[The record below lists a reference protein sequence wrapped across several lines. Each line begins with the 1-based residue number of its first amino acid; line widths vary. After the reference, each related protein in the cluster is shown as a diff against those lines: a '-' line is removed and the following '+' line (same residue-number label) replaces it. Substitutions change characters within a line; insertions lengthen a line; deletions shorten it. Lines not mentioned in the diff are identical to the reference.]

1 MLGTRTILGLA
12 IEEHS
17 VAAVEVRASGRRNDI
32 VRAAEFRL
40 SDEVSLD
47 APARLGNALRTFLL
61 ENHFSAKQTV
71 IGLPAKWLLAKEE
84 QVPPVGTDSLAGLL
98 KIRAER
104 DFSGNFEDLA
114 VDYID
119 RSGAEQDRPVLLV
132 ATLREKVEQVLAM
145 AQAAR
150 LKVRAITSSVAAL
163 ASAHSA
169 MESAPWLTLYLTPG
183 SVELTVQT
191 GEQLHV
197 MRHIPMPALAP
208 AGASQKPKARHLETL
223 PDQVR
228 RVVSLLPGRPSG
240 GHTENTERLVIW
252 DGIGL
257 EPGAVDEFSNSLG
270 IQATAPKN
278 LSALGIAESELACD
292 AQICRFAGAAALGLA
307 GIRPEFLAIDFL
319 HSRLATRKK
328 TTLGRRVVWAA
339 CLAATLIVASLF
351 LLMDWQTKEKDAAA
365 LESRLNEMAADI
377 EAARDVLERVSV
389 ARGWY
394 GRRPRSLDCLR
405 ELTLAFPEDGTIWTT
420 SLAVREDMR
429 SIISGKSL
437 DEKLTLQLLDK
448 LKDSGR
454 FGEVKL
460 LYMQGAEG
468 GSAETSF
475 AISFSFLDVE

>member
-1 MLGTRTILGLA
+1 MLGTRKILGLS
-12 IEEHS
+12 IEENS
-17 VAAVEVRASGRRNDI
+17 VAAVEVRASGGRNDI
-32 VRAAEFRL
+32 LRAAEFRL
-40 SDEVSLD
+40 PDKVSLD
-47 APARLGNALRTFLL
+47 APARLGNALRTFLR
-61 ENHFSAKQTV
+61 ENRFSAKHTV

-84 QVPPVGTDSLAGLL
+84 QIPPASSDSLAGLL
-98 KIRAER
+98 RIRAER
-104 DFSGNFEDLA
+104 DFSSNFEDLA

-119 RSGAEQDRPVLLV
+119 RSSAEQDRPVLLV

-163 ASAHSA
+163 ASARAA
-169 MESAPWLTLYLTPG
+169 MESAPWLTLYLTPR

-197 MRHIPMPALAP
+197 MRHIPVPALAP
-208 AGASQKPKARHLETL
+208 AGASQKPNARDLEAIA
-223 PDQVR
+223 DQVR
-228 RVVSLLPGRPSG
+228 RVVSLLPRGESRA
-240 GHTENTERLVIW
+240 HTNSLVIW

-257 EPGAVDEFSNSLG
+257 EPGAVDELGNSLG
-270 IQATAPKN
+270 VQATVPEN

-328 TTLGRRVVWAA
+328 TTLRRRVVWAA
-339 CLAATLIVASLF
+339 CLAATLIVAFLF
-351 LLMDWQTKEKDAAA
+351 LLMDWQTKEKEAAA
-365 LESRLNEMAADI
+365 LESRLNEMAGDI
-377 EAARDVLERVSV
+377 EAARDVVERVSA

-394 GRRPRSLDCLR
+394 DRRPRSLDCLR
-405 ELTLAFPEDGTIWTT
+405 ELTLAFPEDGRIWTT
-420 SLAVREDMR
+420 SLAFTEDMR
-429 SIISGKSL
+429 GIISGKSL

-460 LYMQGAEG
+460 LYMRGAEG

-475 AISFSFLDVE
+475 AISFSFLDAE